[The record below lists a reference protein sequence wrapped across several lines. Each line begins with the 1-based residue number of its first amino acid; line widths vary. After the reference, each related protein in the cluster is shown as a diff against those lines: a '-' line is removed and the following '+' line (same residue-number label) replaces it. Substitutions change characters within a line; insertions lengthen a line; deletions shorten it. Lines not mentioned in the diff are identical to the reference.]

1 MFSGIHNKTSF
12 CSNKEPACFV
22 VLSVEIFPGSE
33 STVESDNIINHQ
45 TVTNIDNVTSFP
57 TPSHSPPPPTT
68 Y

>member
-22 VLSVEIFPGSE
+22 VLSVVEIFPGSD

-57 TPSHSPPPPTT
+57 TTPHSPPPTT